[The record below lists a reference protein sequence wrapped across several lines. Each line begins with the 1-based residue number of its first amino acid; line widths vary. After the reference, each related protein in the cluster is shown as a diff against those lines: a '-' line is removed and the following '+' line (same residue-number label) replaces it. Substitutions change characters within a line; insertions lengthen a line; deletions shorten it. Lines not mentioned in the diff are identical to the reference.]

1 MTVDKEMLTRRF
13 SNGDGFAVSEKKHK
27 AGEKFSGIMAPS
39 ICYVVSG
46 ACKFTFHEEQIIEA
60 GDFAGLAGGKY
71 KFEVVGETDAFYF
84 LVRLLP
90 GFESSSKK
98 ATK

>member
-1 MTVDKEMLTRRF
+1 MVDKEMLTSRF
-13 SNGDGFAVSEKKHK
+13 SSDDGFAVSEKKYK
-27 AGEKFSGIMAPS
+27 AGEKFSGIMTPS

-46 ACKFTFHEEQIIEA
+46 ACKFTFHEEQIIAA

-71 KFEVVGETDAFYF
+71 EFEVIGETDASYY

-90 GFESSSKK
+90 GFESSNKK
-98 ATK
+98 ANK